1 MQIRTRLTMLYL
13 LNAAGILA
21 GVLLAA
27 YGIYKTRTEE
37 AFYDGLRSKM
47 EMTRQTALR
56 NPAGLR
62 ALPPIWLAPEDDTL
76 PYRDNIS
83 LFNDAYERVFAVHP
97 DMAPVSAKVL
107 QDIYTDNE
115 IRFRHYNLRGLGQL
129 TSQPDHRSY
138 AVVVEGYCDP
148 TGLNDLAKVLIISF
162 LIGMALMA
170 ISGWYFAGQALAP
183 MSRMMQEVQSLETT
197 DLSRRV
203 ATGQQRDEI
212 SRLAET
218 FNGLL
223 DRVEQAF
230 RLQRLF
236 LSNVSHELKNPLTA
250 IRTQLDVTLQR
261 ERDSAAYRHTL
272 QSVLEDVNT
281 MAEVEENLLQLARLY
296 NDPTSIP
303 LAPVR
308 LDELLWQTKEGLQKR
323 HPDYKIVLT
332 YGTMPDAEEDL
343 WVQANEPLL
352 RTALLNLMDNGCK
365 YSPDHQVQVSAHFH
379 PHGAHEVEVR
389 NSGASIPPE
398 ELPLLFEPFFRS
410 PRHLTLGG
418 TGIGLSL
425 VKNILALHNIT
436 LAVHSPLE
444 GGAVFHLDFPNLP
457 KPQNLL

>member
-47 EMTRQTALR
+47 EMTVQTALR
-56 NPAGLR
+56 NPASLR
-62 ALPPIWLAPEDDTL
+62 VLPPGWLAPEDDTL

-83 LFNDAYERVFAVHP
+83 LFNNSYERVFAVHP
-97 DMAPVSAKVL
+97 DMAPVSVKVL
-107 QDIYTDNE
+107 QDIYTENE
-115 IRFRHYNLRGLGQL
+115 VRFRHYNLRGLGRL
-129 TSQPDHRSY
+129 ITQPDDRAY

-162 LIGMALMA
+162 LGGMALMA
-170 ISGWYFAGQALAP
+170 LSGWYFAGQALAP
-183 MSRMMQEVQSLETT
+183 VSRMMQEVQSLEPS

-203 ATGQQRDEI
+203 VTGRSQDEL

-230 RLQRLF
+230 RMQRLF

-261 ERDSAAYRHTL
+261 ERDPAAYRHTL
-272 QSVLEDVNT
+272 QSILEDVNT
-281 MAEVEENLLQLARLY
+281 MAAVEENLLQLARIY
-296 NDPTSIP
+296 NAPAAIP

-308 LDELLWQTKEGLQKR
+308 LDELLWHAKETLQKS
-323 HPDYKIVLT
+323 HPDYKVVLL

-343 WVQANEPLL
+343 LVQANEPLL
-352 RTALLNLMDNGCK
+352 RTALVNLLDNGCK
-365 YSPDHQVQVSAHFH
+365 YSPDHQVQVSAHFQ
-379 PHGAHEVEVR
+379 PGGTHEVEVR
-389 NSGASIPPE
+389 NGGPGIPAE

-425 VKNILALHNIT
+425 VKSILGLHNIA
-436 LAVHSPLE
+436 LAVHSPPE
-444 GGAVFHLDFPNLP
+444 GGAVFHLVFP
-457 KPQNLL
+457 KQ

>member
-27 YGIYKTRTEE
+27 YWIYQTRTEE

-47 EMTRQTALR
+47 EMTVQTALR

-62 ALPPIWLAPEDDTL
+62 TLPPAWLPPEDDTL

-107 QDIYTDNE
+107 QDIYTE
-115 IRFRHYNLRGLGQL
+115 SEVRFRHYNLRGLGHL
-129 TSQPDHRSY
+129 ATPLGNRSY

-148 TGLNDLAKVLIISF
+148 TGLNDLAKALIISF
-162 LIGMALMA
+162 LVGLALMA
-170 ISGWYFAGQALAP
+170 VSGWYFAGQALAP
-183 MSRMMQEVQSLETT
+183 VSRIMREVQSLEAT
-197 DLSRRV
+197 DLHRRV
-203 ATGQQRDEI
+203 ATGPQRDEL

-230 RLQRLF
+230 RMQRLF

-250 IRTQLDVTLQR
+250 IRTQLDVALQR
-261 ERDSAAYRHTL
+261 EREPVAYRRTL
-272 QSVLEDVNT
+272 QSVLEDVNA
-281 MAEVEENLLQLARLY
+281 MSEVEENLMQLARIY

-308 LDELLWQTKEGLQKR
+308 LDELLWQTKESLQKR
-323 HPDYKIVLT
+323 HADYKVALT
-332 YGTMPDAEEDL
+332 YGTMPDAEDDL

-352 RTALLNLMDNGCK
+352 RTALLNLLDNGCK
-365 YSPDHQVQVSAHFH
+365 YSPDHQVQVSARFRVG
-379 PHGAHEVEVR
+379 GAHEVEVS
-389 NSGASIPPE
+389 NSGSGIPAD

-410 PRHLTLGG
+410 RRHLAVRG

-425 VKNILALHNIT
+425 VKSVLSLHDIALT
-436 LAVHSPLE
+436 VHSPPE
-444 GGAVFHLDFPNLP
+444 GGAVFRLVFPNGT
-457 KPQNLL
+457 KPQNLP